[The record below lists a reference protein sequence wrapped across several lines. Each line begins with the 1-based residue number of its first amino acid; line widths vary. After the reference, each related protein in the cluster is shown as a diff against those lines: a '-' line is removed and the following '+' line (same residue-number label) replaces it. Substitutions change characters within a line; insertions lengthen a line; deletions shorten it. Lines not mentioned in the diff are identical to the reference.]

1 MSTKKKKNEFTKG
14 KGDYIVHIEY
24 SYLFKFL
31 VVLHAQTIEEQKNS
45 TMNEMNL
52 ARKNKENQD
61 GHLDLVEIGKN
72 RKRGQRKKMQK
83 ATTLISC
90 WRETATPYSRHARS
104 GE

>member
-52 ARKNKENQD
+52 ARKNKEKQD

-72 RKRGQRKKMQK
+72 RKRGQRKKCKKPQ
-83 ATTLISC
+83 L
-90 WRETATPYSRHARS
+90 
-104 GE
+104 